1 MMRKH
6 KPNNRGIAVIIA
18 VTTIAL
24 LVTMVI
30 ELNRKTGT
38 AAESANIFKQR
49 ATLDYMTSSGIHM
62 AMALLV
68 KDKKETDGVDS
79 LQEEWADPDVLR
91 DAMDVLSFDEGA
103 IEVRITDELGRIQ
116 INSLVEFPDSQKF
129 NQSQMLMWERFLGY
143 LRPNEGLSDD
153 DTMPSAIINSTKD
166 WLDSNDDDA
175 ISGVNGAESDYY
187 EGLDPPYSPRNGP
200 FDSVDSFL
208 LVKGVAELMEAIG
221 GFDQV
226 TGYITQH
233 GMIENKDKKFTF
245 PGKININTAE
255 LPVLAAILPQGE
267 ELSAP
272 DLIVYREEKT
282 TDGNYRNPDL
292 KKSTWYKSIP
302 ELEGVTIDPKLITT
316 ESDFFRIEAAAVVQE
331 KTLTTTAVVKRE
343 KEKKTGKY
351 ICKVLY
357 WKSE

>member
-1 MMRKH
+1 MMPKH
-6 KPNNRGIAVIIA
+6 KSDNRGIAVIIA

-38 AAESANIFKQR
+38 AAESANMFKR
-49 ATLDYMTSSGIHM
+49 SATLDYMTSSGIHM

-68 KDKKETDGVDS
+68 KDKKETESDS
-79 LQEEWADPDVLR
+79 LQEDWADPDVLSI
-91 DAMDVLSFDEGA
+91 AMDDLSFEEGT
-103 IEVRITDELGRIQ
+103 IEVTISDELGRIQ
-116 INSLVEFPDSQKF
+116 INALVEFPDGQKF

-143 LRPNEGLSDD
+143 LRPEEGLSDD

-187 EGLDPPYSPRNGP
+187 LGLDPPYSPQNGP

-208 LVKGVAELMEAIG
+208 LVKGVAELMEGVG
-221 GFDQV
+221 GLDQV
-226 TGYITQH
+226 AGYITHH
-233 GMIENKDKKFTF
+233 GVIENKDKKFTF
-245 PGKININTAE
+245 PGKININTAD
-255 LPVLAAILPQGE
+255 LPVLAALLPLGE
-267 ELSAP
+267 EHLAM
-272 DLIVYREEKT
+272 DLIAWREETSDEKYT
-282 TDGNYRNPDL
+282 HDL
-292 KKSTWYKSIP
+292 KNLNWYKQVPGLADI
-302 ELEGVTIDPKLITT
+302 TIDPKLIATS
-316 ESDFFRIEAAAVVQE
+316 SDFYRIEAIAVVDEITQ
-331 KTLTTTAVVKRE
+331 KTTAVIKRE

>member
-1 MMRKH
+1 MLMMRTH
-6 KPNNRGIAVIIA
+6 KSNDRGIAVIIA

-38 AAESANIFKQR
+38 AAESASIFKQR

-62 AMALLV
+62 AMAILV
-68 KDKKETDGVDS
+68 KDKKDTDSDS
-79 LQEEWADPDVLR
+79 LQEDWADPEVIR
-91 DAMDVLSFDEGA
+91 NAMDELSFEEGT
-103 IEVRITDELGRIQ
+103 IEVRITDELARIQ
-116 INSLVEFPDSQKF
+116 INALVEFPDSRKF

-143 LRPNEGLSDD
+143 LRPDEGLSDD

-187 EGLDPPYSPRNGP
+187 RGLDPPYSPQNGP

-208 LVKGVAELMEAIG
+208 LVKGVAELMEGIG

-226 TGYITQH
+226 AGYITHH
-233 GMIENKDKKFTF
+233 GMIMNEDKKMSF
-245 PGKININTAE
+245 PGEININTAE
-255 LPVLAAILPQGE
+255 LPVLAALLPQGE
-267 ELSAP
+267 ELLAM
-272 DLIVYREEKT
+272 DLIAWREEMS
-282 TDGNYRNPDL
+282 DENYTHDL
-292 KKSTWYKSIP
+292 KNPKWYQNVPGLAGI
-302 ELEGVTIDPKLITT
+302 TIDPKLITT
-316 ESDFFRIEAAAVVQE
+316 ESDLFRIEATAAVHE
-331 KTLTTTAVVKRE
+331 KILTTTAVVKRE

-351 ICKVLY
+351 ICKALY